1 MDNFIERTPLDAFLP
16 FVMAA
21 ARGLPETMA
30 IAYIRQACI
39 EFCRRSNAVR
49 RHVRLDQQRHVVD
62 YPIWPDDSEQVV
74 RVTEVRVGTS
84 TYRARRDHLEF
95 AHWGVRYTVRD
106 GLVHLSA
113 RPQKDV
119 PDAIDIRFVVAPT
132 QTACEVDSILYH
144 DWQNAIEDGAL
155 ARIYQLPGYEFTE
168 PRLAT
173 SRGTSFD
180 ERIARARVQALKSDT
195 TATTVAL
202 APRFV

>member
-1 MDNFIERTPLDAFLP
+1 MDDFIERTPLDAFLP

-49 RHVRLDQQRHVVD
+49 RHVTLDQQRHVVD
-62 YPIWPDDSEQVV
+62 YPIWPEDSEQVV
-74 RVTEVRVGTS
+74 RLSEVRVGTS

-95 AHWGVRYTVRD
+95 GHWGVRYTVRD

-119 PDAIDIRFVVAPT
+119 PGAIEIRFVVAPT
-132 QTACEVDSILYH
+132 QTACEVDSVLYH

-173 SRGTSFD
+173 SRGASFD
-180 ERIARARVQALKSDT
+180 ERIARARVQAIKSDT